1 MMQNFAGAPGMNSIE
16 LCAQMAS
23 QVKASPGLAGLELKF
38 GTFLER
44 GSAHKM
50 MGDEGSRV
58 AGVASLGSFDV
69 ALVARCGKKCVDIL
83 EARAH
88 KYPIDR
94 IDFDIEAGGNSIRA
108 SCKQGANDCTGAE
121 ITCKNIPRRTLVPRP
136 W

>member
-1 MMQNFAGAPGMNSIE
+1 
-16 LCAQMAS
+16 
-23 QVKASPGLAGLELKF
+23 
-38 GTFLER
+38 
-44 GSAHKM
+44 M

-69 ALVARCGKKCVDIL
+69 VLVARRCVDIL